1 MKNKLLILTGPQGSG
16 NHLFAKLF
24 SMSPAVEGWPM
35 AKDEWQGH
43 HKEPFADCWEDPS
56 LIKDRPRVQN
66 TSYLTSISCPYVKNQ
81 VAHIP
86 KYYDFITEAKKYYD
100 VVILLIGRDKNI
112 LQTQQQRVRGDH
124 TTPRAITQFKKLYN
138 LAPLGFIS
146 QELFYLYG
154 IEYLESIARQVRFPF
169 MFPVSIIDDYI
180 KYDANK
186 KYIKDVKE
194 GFFDGEVKKAIN
206 ES

>member
-66 TSYLTSISCPYVKNQ
+66 TSYLTSISLSLI
-81 VAHIP
+81 HI
-86 KYYDFITEAKKYYD
+86 
-100 VVILLIGRDKNI
+100 
-112 LQTQQQRVRGDH
+112 
-124 TTPRAITQFKKLYN
+124 
-138 LAPLGFIS
+138 
-146 QELFYLYG
+146 
-154 IEYLESIARQVRFPF
+154 
-169 MFPVSIIDDYI
+169 
-180 KYDANK
+180 
-186 KYIKDVKE
+186 
-194 GFFDGEVKKAIN
+194 
-206 ES
+206 